1 MVDIASPKCL
11 ELTNIALVNIDFAM
25 ALLVQVGAIDEA
37 KPSRFGEFIDL
48 VSGWWENVAG

>member
-1 MVDIASPKCL
+1 MVDIESPKCL

-25 ALLVQVGAIDEA
+25 ALLVQVRAIDEA

-48 VSGWWENVAG
+48 ALGWWENVAG